1 MYCARELE
9 EGNAVSV
16 IHTEEGEDQTNPYG
30 WYVKDDE
37 MRGNPL
43 PLVSGGTTP
52 DVNELRPPV
61 EGMGDAEESV
71 YMSARFPYPQPSA
84 PDHA

>member
-16 IHTEEGEDQTNPYG
+16 IHMEEGEDHTNPNG
-30 WYVKDDE
+30 WYVNDDG

-43 PLVSGGTTP
+43 PVVRGGTTP

-61 EGMGDAEESV
+61 EGMGEADESV
-71 YMSARFPYPQPSA
+71 YISAWFSKPQPSEPA
-84 PDHA
+84 HA